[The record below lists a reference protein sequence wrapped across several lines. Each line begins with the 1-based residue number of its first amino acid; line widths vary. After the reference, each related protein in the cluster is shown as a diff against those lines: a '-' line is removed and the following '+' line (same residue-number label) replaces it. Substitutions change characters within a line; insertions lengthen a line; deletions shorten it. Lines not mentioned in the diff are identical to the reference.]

1 MAKTVKEFLESE
13 GLNFDTIKISRVDP
27 LTGEEVEDIP
37 AKKFLQK
44 LVNHSRNRV
53 KINKPEDSNDNFIIT
68 DERMDMPIR
77 KSQFR
82 IGMRHRLN
90 FGIELSSYSDLT
102 DIDRVMD
109 NVDFVMLRLALIMN
123 GSPDGIE
130 YDKQFMKLYN
140 IAKSKNIPVGA
151 YLYIYSPWKFDC
163 KKFIKNLRKKGIK
176 LDYPLC
182 LEYDTSIMVNDEVK
196 AKAAEINQVL
206 DDANILNAIDICIPS
221 NKIDKI
227 LSKGR
232 MTVMYPLNM
241 IRSKTIVPEQAIRGL
256 YDFKNGKGK
265 NIIRAYHDD
274 DKFIYL
280 MCLKQKSERCNKDGD
295 LPSVSL

>member
-13 GLNFDTIKISRVDP
+13 GLNFDTIKISRVDS

-82 IGMRHRLN
+82 AGMRHRLN
-90 FGIELSSYSDLT
+90 FGIELSSHSDLT
-102 DIDRVMD
+102 DIDKIMD
-109 NVDFVMLRLALIMN
+109 SVDFVMLRLALIMN
-123 GSPDGIE
+123 GSPDGVE

-151 YLYIYSPWKFDC
+151 YLVMYSPWKFDC
-163 KKFIKNLRKKGIK
+163 KKFIKTLYKQGIE

-182 LEYDTSIMVNDEVK
+182 LDYDSSIMVNDEIK

-206 DDANILNAIDICIPS
+206 EDANIMNATCVSNPS
-221 NKIDKI
+221 SKVDKI
-227 LSKGR
+227 LSKGC
-232 MTVMYPLNM
+232 TTITYPINM
-241 IRSKTIVPEQAIRGL
+241 MRSKTIVPEQAIRGL
-256 YDFKNGKGK
+256 YDFKDGKGK
-265 NIIRAYHDD
+265 NIIRSYHVD
-274 DKFIYL
+274 DKYIY
-280 MCLKQKSERCNKDGD
+280 MMSLKQKNERCNKE
-295 LPSVSL
+295 